1 MEEKAINTDTNDKN
15 NKLYLLDMQQMDRK
29 RISSELHD
37 TTVQNLT
44 MLLHK
49 TEYISKLM
57 DKDIIGAKLELQ
69 IMGKVLR
76 QSISELREIIYNVR
90 PMTIDDLGLT
100 VSIER
105 YLNELELENET
116 INFKFDLIGEE
127 PEHINSIINMTV
139 LDIIKEICNNVK
151 KHATATEVK
160 VKLTYNEKKMELLV
174 TDNGIGFDK
183 KETLNQNKNFGLSI
197 MKERVD
203 LLSGILQIESKIGI
217 GTSIKISVPLN
228 EEELQHGSHKNCD
241 C

>member
-1 MEEKAINTDTNDKN
+1 
-15 NKLYLLDMQQMDRK
+15 MQQMERK

-37 TTVQNLT
+37 TTVQDLT

-69 IMGKVLR
+69 IMENVLR
-76 QSISELREIIYNVR
+76 QSIRELREIIYNVR

-116 INFKFDLIGEE
+116 INFKFNLIGDE
-127 PEHINSIINMTV
+127 PKYINSIINMTV
-139 LDIIKEICNNVK
+139 FDILKEICNNVK
-151 KHATATEVK
+151 KHAFATEVE
-160 VKLTYNEKKMELLV
+160 VKLTYNENKMELQV
-174 TDNGIGFDK
+174 TDNGVGFDK
-183 KETLNQNKNFGLSI
+183 KETLTQNKNFGLSI

-203 LLSGILQIESKIGI
+203 LLSGMMHIDSKIKT
-217 GTSIKISVPLN
+217 GTSIKINVPLI